1 MEDGNGGHHHHRKCS
16 AAGSSSNNGGKRVAA
31 AATAAPGKDGTRY
44 RGVRRRPW
52 GRYAAEIRDPQS
64 KERRWLGTF
73 DTAEQAACAYDIAAR
88 AMRGLKA
95 RTNFHYPPSTAV
107 PPPPM
112 PAAAGDHLFL
122 HPSEWPW
129 PGVPHM
135 NQSPLVPHHQHSA
148 FSPLLLRDFI
158 HHSSS
163 PLHHEP
169 PAAYPS
175 CSSLSCYASAAAAAI
190 TNATPS
196 GIGGP
201 FGNGSNYDPIDAFFP
216 AASSSDLSSLLL
228 QQQQHHPSFTGPSAA
243 AAASSLPELPT
254 EFDEDC
260 DFVHTEPPESGLLQE
275 IVNGFYRPRGTDTN
289 CSLKDKRNQRD
300 GEKAVDHHL
309 GYEIQVPLKQE
320 QNTFDAADC
329 FDEADNFPMI
339 PQGLLEDIIQY
350 PDFFEILSAKLRKA

>member
-16 AAGSSSNNGGKRVAA
+16 AAGSSSNNGGKRAAA

-107 PPPPM
+107 PPPPV
-112 PAAAGDHLFL
+112 PAAAADHLFL

-148 FSPLLLRDFI
+148 FSPLLLRDLI

-169 PAAYPS
+169 P
-175 CSSLSCYASAAAAAI
+175 
-190 TNATPS
+190 
-196 GIGGP
+196 
-201 FGNGSNYDPIDAFFP
+201 
-216 AASSSDLSSLLL
+216 
-228 QQQQHHPSFTGPSAA
+228 

-260 DFVHTEPPESGLLQE
+260 DFFHTEPPESGLLQE
-275 IVNGFYRPRGTDTN
+275 IVNGFYRQRGTDTN

-300 GEKAVDHHL
+300 GENAVDHHL
-309 GYEIQVPLKQE
+309 GYEIPVPLKQE
-320 QNTFDAADC
+320 QNTFDASDC